1 MKKYRIEGLDCPK
14 CAAKLEDQLKR
25 SGVDARIDFSSSTLI
40 IDGQTFKEVEE
51 VIHKHSPEITLLESP
66 DVEKDLPIKEL
77 VKLLFSGVLFFI
89 ALVFSPFIH
98 GNNELLEYGLF
109 VTAYLV
115 AGGNTVLK
123 AFRNLF
129 KGDLFDE
136 SFLMTV
142 ATMGAFAIHELP
154 EAVAVMIFYSLG
166 ELLEAIALRKSRRSV
181 KELIDLR
188 AEEVNQIIDGQLR
201 TVPASQIQPGD
212 RFVVKPGERIP
223 IDGLVNSGSTWIDK
237 SLLTGE
243 SSPVPVKEGDIVLAG
258 TINKSGVIE
267 VTASTNLQKSYTSRM
282 LELVEEGTSRKSN
295 RERFITRFSK
305 LYTPTVVSIATAIA
319 VFPPLLFGGGFSDW
333 VHKALILL
341 VISCPCALVI
351 SVPLSYFVGIGKAS
365 REGILF
371 KGSNYLESLG
381 KIDSIFIDKTG
392 TLTKGKLEIS
402 QIETSGRYDKR
413 ELLEYAALMESYST
427 HPVASSFRSFIPE
440 IPEDMKI
447 SHHSEIAG
455 KGITAEIND
464 KKMGIGNSSLLK
476 DLGVDYKE
484 RGESGKIFLS
494 IDGRVEGVF
503 TLSDVLKVDS
513 ADAIIKLREL
523 GIHEIVMLTGDSH
536 DIAGSISSKLN
547 LDGLISEAIPEDKMR
562 AVEDAIKSGKRTAFV
577 GDGINDAPVIARADV
592 GIAMGFSGADA
603 AIETADV
610 VLSGESLSKVAR
622 AIEISRSTNRNA
634 IQNITAA
641 LGVKMAFIALG
652 AFGLMNMWGAVFA
665 DVGVTL
671 LAVLN
676 SLRMLNK

>member
-14 CAAKLEDQLKR
+14 CAAKLEGQLKR

-40 IDGQTFKEVEE
+40 IDSQTFEEVEE
-51 VIHKHSPEITLLESP
+51 IIHKHSPEITLLESP
-66 DVEKDLPIKEL
+66 GVEKDLPVKEL

-89 ALVFSPFIH
+89 ALVFSPFLH

-123 AFRNLF
+123 ASRNLL

-142 ATMGAFAIHELP
+142 ATMGAFVIHELP
-154 EAVAVMIFYSLG
+154 EAVAVMIFYGFG
-166 ELLEAIALRKSRRSV
+166 ELLEAMALRKSRRSV

-188 AEEVNQIIDGQLR
+188 AEEVNQIIDGKLR

-212 RFVVKPGERIP
+212 RFVVRPGERIP
-223 IDGLVNSGSTWIDK
+223 IDGLINSGRTWLDK

-243 SSPVPVKEGDIVLAG
+243 SSPVPVEEGDTVLAG
-258 TINKSGVIE
+258 TINKSSVIE
-267 VTASTNLQKSYTSRM
+267 VTASTNLKKSYTSRM
-282 LELVEEGTSRKSN
+282 LELVEEGTSRKSSK
-295 RERFITRFSK
+295 ERFITRFSR
-305 LYTPTVVSIATAIA
+305 LYTPIVVSIATAIA
-319 VFPPLLFGGGFSDW
+319 VFPPLLFGGELSDW
-333 VHKALILL
+333 VHKALVLL

-351 SVPLSYFVGIGKAS
+351 SVPLCYFVGIGKAS

-392 TLTKGKLEIS
+392 TLTKGKPEIS

-427 HPVASSFRSFIPE
+427 HPVASSFRGLNPE
-440 IPEDMKI
+440 IPEEMKI
-447 SHHSEIAG
+447 SHHTEIAG
-455 KGITAEIND
+455 KGITAEINGM
-464 KKMGIGNSSLLK
+464 KMGIGNSSLLE
-476 DLGVDYKE
+476 DLGVDYEE
-484 RGESGKIFLS
+484 RDVSGKIFLS

-503 TLSDVLKVDS
+503 TLSDFLKDDS

-523 GIHEIVMLTGDSH
+523 GINEIVMLTGDSY
-536 DIAGSISSKLN
+536 DIAASISAE
-547 LDGLISEAIPEDKMR
+547 LDLDSLISEATPEDKMK
-562 AVEDAIKSGKRTAFV
+562 AVESAIARGKQTAFV

-592 GIAMGFSGADA
+592 GIAMGASGADA
-603 AIETADV
+603 TIETADI
-610 VLSGESLSKVAR
+610 VLSDDSLSKVAR
-622 AIEISRSTNRNA
+622 AIEISRFT
-634 IQNITAA
+634 NITAVQNIVMSIGIKIIFMT
-641 LGVKMAFIALG
+641 LGT
-652 AFGLMNMWGAVFA
+652 FGLMNMWGAVFA

-676 SLRMLNK
+676 SLRLLGK

>member
-14 CAAKLEDQLKR
+14 CAAKLEGQLKR

-40 IDGQTFKEVEE
+40 IDSQTFEEVEE
-51 VIHKHSPEITLLESP
+51 IIHKHSPEITLLESP
-66 DVEKDLPIKEL
+66 GVEKDLPVKEL

-89 ALVFSPFIH
+89 ALVFSPFLH

-115 AGGNTVLK
+115 AGGNNVLK
-123 AFRNLF
+123 ASRNLL

-142 ATMGAFAIHELP
+142 ATMGAFVIHELP
-154 EAVAVMIFYSLG
+154 EAVAVMIFYGFG
-166 ELLEAIALRKSRRSV
+166 ELLEAMALRKSRRSV

-188 AEEVNQIIDGQLR
+188 AEEVNQIIDGKLR

-212 RFVVKPGERIP
+212 RFVVRPGERIP
-223 IDGLVNSGSTWIDK
+223 IDGLINSGRTWLDK

-243 SSPVPVKEGDIVLAG
+243 SSPVPVEEGDTVLAG
-258 TINKSGVIE
+258 TINKSSVIE
-267 VTASTNLQKSYTSRM
+267 VTASTNLKKSYTSRM
-282 LELVEEGTSRKSN
+282 LELVEEGTSRKSSK
-295 RERFITRFSK
+295 ERFITRFSR
-305 LYTPTVVSIATAIA
+305 LYTPIVVSIATAIA
-319 VFPPLLFGGGFSDW
+319 VFPPLLFGGELSDW
-333 VHKALILL
+333 VHKALVLL

-351 SVPLSYFVGIGKAS
+351 SVPLCYFVGIGKAS

-392 TLTKGKLEIS
+392 TLTKGKPEIS

-427 HPVASSFRSFIPE
+427 HPVASSFRGLNPE
-440 IPEDMKI
+440 IPEEMKI
-447 SHHSEIAG
+447 SHHTEIAG
-455 KGITAEIND
+455 KGITAEINGM
-464 KKMGIGNSSLLK
+464 KMGIGNSSLLE
-476 DLGVDYKE
+476 DLGVDYEE
-484 RGESGKIFLS
+484 RDVSGKIFLS

-503 TLSDVLKVDS
+503 TLSDFLKDDS

-523 GIHEIVMLTGDSH
+523 GINEIVMLTGDSY
-536 DIAGSISSKLN
+536 DIAASISAE
-547 LDGLISEAIPEDKMR
+547 LDLDSLISEATPEDKMK
-562 AVEDAIKSGKRTAFV
+562 AVESAIARGKQTAFV

-592 GIAMGFSGADA
+592 GIAMGASGADA
-603 AIETADV
+603 TIETADI
-610 VLSGESLSKVAR
+610 VLSDDSLSKVAR
-622 AIEISRSTNRNA
+622 AIEISRFT
-634 IQNITAA
+634 NITAVQNIVMSIGIKIIFMT
-641 LGVKMAFIALG
+641 LGT
-652 AFGLMNMWGAVFA
+652 FGLMNMWGAVFA

-676 SLRMLNK
+676 SLRLLGK

>member
-40 IDGQTFKEVEE
+40 IDGQTFEEVEE

-66 DVEKDLPIKEL
+66 DVEKDLPVKEL

-115 AGGNTVLK
+115 AGGTTVLK

-129 KGDLFDE
+129 KGDLFNE

-154 EAVAVMIFYSLG
+154 EAVAVMIFYSFG

-188 AEEVNQIIDGQLR
+188 AEEVHQIIDGKLR

-237 SLLTGE
+237 SLITGE

-295 RERFITRFSK
+295 RERFITRFSR
-305 LYTPTVVSIATAIA
+305 LYTPIVVSISTAIA
-319 VFPPLLFGGGFSDW
+319 VFPPLLFGGEFSDW

-341 VISCPCALVI
+341 VISCPCALII

-392 TLTKGKLEIS
+392 TLTKGRLEIS

-440 IPEDMKI
+440 IREELKI
-447 SHHSEIAG
+447 SHYSEIAG

-503 TLSDVLKVDS
+503 TLSDVLKDDS
-513 ADAIIKLREL
+513 ADALIKLREL

-536 DIAGSISSKLN
+536 DIAGSISAKLD
-547 LDGLISEAIPEDKMR
+547 LDGLISEATPEDKMR

-641 LGVKMAFIALG
+641 LGVKLAFIALG

>member
-40 IDGQTFKEVEE
+40 IDSQTFEEVEE
-51 VIHKHSPEITLLESP
+51 IIHKHSPKITLLQSSG
-66 DVEKDLPIKEL
+66 VEQDLPVKEL
-77 VKLLFSGVLFFI
+77 MRLLFSGALFFI
-89 ALVFSPFIH
+89 ALVFSPFLH

-109 VTAYLV
+109 VTAYLA

-123 AFRNLF
+123 ASRNLL

-136 SFLMTV
+136 SFLMTI

-154 EAVAVMIFYSLG
+154 EAVAVMIFYSFG

-188 AEEVNQIIDGQLR
+188 AEEVNQIIDGKLR
-201 TVPASQIQPGD
+201 TVPAGQIEPGD
-212 RFVVKPGERIP
+212 RYVVRPGERIP
-223 IDGLVNSGSTWIDK
+223 IDGLINSGSTWIDK

-243 SSPVPVKEGDIVLAG
+243 SSHVPVEEGDEVLAG

-267 VTASTNLQKSYTSRM
+267 ITASTNLQKSYTSRM

-295 RERFITRFSK
+295 KERFITRFSR
-305 LYTPTVVSIATAIA
+305 LYTPIVVSIATAIA
-319 VFPPLLFGGGFSDW
+319 VFPPLLFGGELSDW

-381 KIDSIFIDKTG
+381 KVDAIFIDKTG
-392 TLTKGKLEIS
+392 TLTRGKPEIS
-402 QIETSGRYDKR
+402 QIETSGRYNKR
-413 ELLEYAALMESYST
+413 ELLEYATLMESYST
-427 HPVASSFRSFIPE
+427 HPVASSFRELIPE
-440 IPEDMKI
+440 IPEEMKI
-447 SHHSEIAG
+447 SHLTEIAG
-455 KGITAEIND
+455 KGITAEING
-464 KKMGIGNSSLLK
+464 KKMGIGNSSLLR
-476 DLGVDYKE
+476 DIGIDYEE

-503 TLSDVLKVDS
+503 TLSDVLKDDS
-513 ADAIIKLREL
+513 ADALFKLREL
-523 GIHEIVMLTGDSH
+523 GIHEIVMLTGDSQ
-536 DIAGSISSKLN
+536 DNAASISAKLD
-547 LDGLISEAIPEDKMR
+547 LDSLISEATPEDKMK
-562 AVEDAIKSGKRTAFV
+562 AVESAIDSGKLTAFV

-592 GIAMGFSGADA
+592 GIAMGASGADA
-603 AIETADV
+603 TIETADV
-610 VLSGESLSKVAR
+610 VLSNDSLSKVAR
-622 AIEISRSTNRNA
+622 AIEISRFTNTTA
-634 IQNITAA
+634 IQNIVMSIGIKILFVT
-641 LGVKMAFIALG
+641 LGTL
-652 AFGLMNMWGAVFA
+652 GLMNMWGAVFA

-676 SLRMLNK
+676 SLRLLGE

>member
-14 CAAKLEDQLKR
+14 CATKLEDQLKR

-40 IDGQTFKEVEE
+40 IDNQTFEE
-51 VIHKHSPEITLLESP
+51 AEEIIHKHSPEITLLQSP
-66 DVEKDLPIKEL
+66 GVKKDLPVKEL
-77 VKLLFSGVLFFI
+77 VKLLFSGALFFI
-89 ALVFSPFIH
+89 ALVFSPFLH

-123 AFRNLF
+123 ASRNLL

-154 EAVAVMIFYSLG
+154 EAVAVMIFYSFG

-188 AEEVNQIIDGQLR
+188 AEEVNQIIDGRLR
-201 TVPASQIQPGD
+201 TVPAGQIQPGD
-212 RFVVKPGERIP
+212 RYVVRPGERIP
-223 IDGLVNSGSTWIDK
+223 IDGLINSGSTWIDK

-243 SSPVPVKEGDIVLAG
+243 SSPVPAKEGDTVLAG

-295 RERFITRFSK
+295 KERFITRFSR
-305 LYTPTVVSIATAIA
+305 LYTPIVVSISTAIA
-319 VFPPLLFGGGFSDW
+319 VFPPLLFGGELSDW

-351 SVPLSYFVGIGKAS
+351 SVPLSYFVGIGMAS

-392 TLTKGKLEIS
+392 TLTRGKPEIS

-413 ELLEYAALMESYST
+413 ELLEYATLMETYST
-427 HPVASSFRSFIPE
+427 HPVASSFRGLIPE
-440 IPEDMKI
+440 IPEEMKI
-447 SHHSEIAG
+447 SHLTEIAG
-455 KGITAEIND
+455 KGITAEING

-476 DLGVDYKE
+476 DLGVDYEE

-503 TLSDVLKVDS
+503 TLSDVLKDDS
-513 ADAIIKLREL
+513 ADALIRLREL
-523 GIHEIVMLTGDSH
+523 GIHEIVMLTGDSY
-536 DIAGSISSKLN
+536 DIAASISTE
-547 LDGLISEAIPEDKMR
+547 LDLDSLISEATPEDKMK
-562 AVEDAIKSGKRTAFV
+562 AVESAIASGKQTAFV

-592 GIAMGFSGADA
+592 GIAMGASGADA
-603 AIETADV
+603 TIETADV
-610 VLSGESLSKVAR
+610 VLSNDSLSKVAR
-622 AIEISRSTNRNA
+622 AIEISRFTNTTA
-634 IQNITAA
+634 VQNIVMS
-641 LGVKMAFIALG
+641 LGIKILFMTLG
-652 AFGLMNMWGAVFA
+652 TFGLMSMWGAVFA

-676 SLRMLNK
+676 SLRLLGK

>member
-14 CAAKLEDQLKR
+14 CAAKLEGQLKR

-40 IDGQTFKEVEE
+40 IDSQTFEEVEE
-51 VIHKHSPEITLLESP
+51 IIHKHSPEITLLESP
-66 DVEKDLPIKEL
+66 GVEKDLPVKEL

-89 ALVFSPFIH
+89 ALVFSPFLH

-115 AGGNTVLK
+115 AGGNNVLK
-123 AFRNLF
+123 ASRNLL

-142 ATMGAFAIHELP
+142 ATMGAFVIHELP
-154 EAVAVMIFYSLG
+154 EAVAVMIFYGFG
-166 ELLEAIALRKSRRSV
+166 ELLEAMALRKSRRSV

-188 AEEVNQIIDGQLR
+188 AEEVNQIIDGKLR

-212 RFVVKPGERIP
+212 RFVVRPGERIP
-223 IDGLVNSGSTWIDK
+223 IDGLINSGRTWLDK

-243 SSPVPVKEGDIVLAG
+243 SSPVPVEEGDTVLAG
-258 TINKSGVIE
+258 TINKSSVIE
-267 VTASTNLQKSYTSRM
+267 VTASTNLKKSYTSRM
-282 LELVEEGTSRKSN
+282 LELVEEGTSRKSSK
-295 RERFITRFSK
+295 ERFITRFSR
-305 LYTPTVVSIATAIA
+305 LYTPIVVSIATAIA
-319 VFPPLLFGGGFSDW
+319 VFPPLLFGGELSDW
-333 VHKALILL
+333 VHKALVLL

-351 SVPLSYFVGIGKAS
+351 SVPLCYFVGIGKAS

-392 TLTKGKLEIS
+392 TLTKGKPEIS

-427 HPVASSFRSFIPE
+427 HPVASSFRGLNPE
-440 IPEDMKI
+440 IPEEVKI
-447 SHHSEIAG
+447 SHHTEIAG
-455 KGITAEIND
+455 KGITAEINGM
-464 KKMGIGNSSLLK
+464 KMGIGNSSLLE
-476 DLGVDYKE
+476 DLGVDYEE
-484 RGESGKIFLS
+484 RDVSGKIFLS

-503 TLSDVLKVDS
+503 TLSDFLKDDS

-523 GIHEIVMLTGDSH
+523 GINEIVMLTGDSY
-536 DIAGSISSKLN
+536 DIAASISAE
-547 LDGLISEAIPEDKMR
+547 LDLDSLISEATPEDKMK
-562 AVEDAIKSGKRTAFV
+562 AVESAIARGKQTAFV

-592 GIAMGFSGADA
+592 GIAMGASGADA
-603 AIETADV
+603 TIETADI
-610 VLSGESLSKVAR
+610 VLSDDSLSKVAR
-622 AIEISRSTNRNA
+622 AIEISRFT
-634 IQNITAA
+634 NITAVQNIVMSIGIKIIFMT
-641 LGVKMAFIALG
+641 LGT
-652 AFGLMNMWGAVFA
+652 FGLMNMWGAVFA

-676 SLRMLNK
+676 SLRLLGK

>member
-14 CAAKLEDQLKR
+14 CAAKLEGQLKR

-40 IDGQTFKEVEE
+40 IDSQTFEEVEE
-51 VIHKHSPEITLLESP
+51 IIHKHSPEITLLESP
-66 DVEKDLPIKEL
+66 GVEKDLPVKEL

-89 ALVFSPFIH
+89 ALVFSPFLH

-115 AGGNTVLK
+115 AGGNNVLK
-123 AFRNLF
+123 ASRNLL

-142 ATMGAFAIHELP
+142 ATMGAFVIHELP
-154 EAVAVMIFYSLG
+154 EAVAVMIFYGFG
-166 ELLEAIALRKSRRSV
+166 ELLEAMALRKSRRSV

-188 AEEVNQIIDGQLR
+188 AEEVNQIIDGKLR

-212 RFVVKPGERIP
+212 RFVVRPVERIP
-223 IDGLVNSGSTWIDK
+223 IDGLINSGRTWLDK

-243 SSPVPVKEGDIVLAG
+243 SSPVPVEEGDTVLAG
-258 TINKSGVIE
+258 TINKSSVIE
-267 VTASTNLQKSYTSRM
+267 VTASTNLKKSYTSRM
-282 LELVEEGTSRKSN
+282 LELVEEGTSRKSSK
-295 RERFITRFSK
+295 ERFITRFSR
-305 LYTPTVVSIATAIA
+305 LYTPIVVSIATAIA
-319 VFPPLLFGGGFSDW
+319 VFPPLLFGGELSDW
-333 VHKALILL
+333 VHKALVLL

-351 SVPLSYFVGIGKAS
+351 SVPLCYFVGIGKAS

-392 TLTKGKLEIS
+392 TLTKGKPEIS

-427 HPVASSFRSFIPE
+427 HPVASSFRGLNPE
-440 IPEDMKI
+440 IPEEMKI
-447 SHHSEIAG
+447 SHHTEIAG
-455 KGITAEIND
+455 KGITAEINGM
-464 KKMGIGNSSLLK
+464 KMGIGNSSLLE
-476 DLGVDYKE
+476 DLGVDYEE
-484 RGESGKIFLS
+484 RDVSGKIFLS

-503 TLSDVLKVDS
+503 TLSDFLKDDS

-523 GIHEIVMLTGDSH
+523 GINEIVMLTGDSY
-536 DIAGSISSKLN
+536 DIAASISAE
-547 LDGLISEAIPEDKMR
+547 LDLDSLISEATPEDKMK
-562 AVEDAIKSGKRTAFV
+562 AVESAIARGKQTAFV

-592 GIAMGFSGADA
+592 GIAMGASGADA
-603 AIETADV
+603 TIETADI
-610 VLSGESLSKVAR
+610 VLSDDSLSKVAR
-622 AIEISRSTNRNA
+622 AIEISRFT
-634 IQNITAA
+634 NITAVQNIVMSIGIKIIFMT
-641 LGVKMAFIALG
+641 LGT
-652 AFGLMNMWGAVFA
+652 FGLMNMWGAVFA

-676 SLRMLNK
+676 SLRLLGK

>member
-14 CAAKLEDQLKR
+14 CAAKLEGQLKK

-40 IDGQTFKEVEE
+40 IDSQTFEEVEE
-51 VIHKHSPEITLLESP
+51 IIHKHSPEITLLQTP
-66 DVEKDLPIKEL
+66 GVEKDLPVKEL

-89 ALVFSPFIH
+89 ALVFSPFLH

-123 AFRNLF
+123 ASRNLL

-154 EAVAVMIFYSLG
+154 EAVAVMIFYSFG

-188 AEEVNQIIDGQLR
+188 AEEVNQIIDGKLL

-212 RFVVKPGERIP
+212 RFVVRPGERIP
-223 IDGLVNSGSTWIDK
+223 IDGLINSGRTWLDK

-243 SSPVPVKEGDIVLAG
+243 SSPVPVEEGDTVLAG
-258 TINKSGVIE
+258 TINKSSVIE
-267 VTASTNLQKSYTSRM
+267 VTASTNLKKSYTSRM

-295 RERFITRFSK
+295 KERFITRFSR
-305 LYTPTVVSIATAIA
+305 LYTPIVVSTAIAIA
-319 VFPPLLFGGGFSDW
+319 VFPPLLFGGELSDW

-392 TLTKGKLEIS
+392 TLTKGKPEIS

-413 ELLEYAALMESYST
+413 ELLEYAALMESFST
-427 HPVASSFRSFIPE
+427 HPVASSFRGLNPE
-440 IPEDMKI
+440 IPEEMKI
-447 SHHSEIAG
+447 SHHTEIAG
-455 KGITAEIND
+455 KGITAEINGM
-464 KKMGIGNSSLLK
+464 KMGIGNSSLLK
-476 DLGVDYKE
+476 DLGVDYEE
-484 RGESGKIFLS
+484 RGVSGKIFLS

-503 TLSDVLKVDS
+503 TLSDVLKDDS

-523 GIHEIVMLTGDSH
+523 GIHEIVMLTGDSY
-536 DIAGSISSKLN
+536 DIAASISAE
-547 LDGLISEAIPEDKMR
+547 LDLDSLISEATPEDKMK
-562 AVEDAIKSGKRTAFV
+562 AVESAIASGKQTAFV

-592 GIAMGFSGADA
+592 GIAMGGSGADA
-603 AIETADV
+603 TIETADI
-610 VLSGESLSKVAR
+610 VLSNDSLSKVAR
-622 AIEISRSTNRNA
+622 AIELSRFTNTTA
-634 IQNITAA
+634 VQNIVMSIGIKILFMT
-641 LGVKMAFIALG
+641 LGT
-652 AFGLMNMWGAVFA
+652 FGMMNMWGAVFA

-676 SLRMLNK
+676 SLRLLGK

>member
-14 CAAKLEDQLKR
+14 CAAKLEGQLKR

-40 IDGQTFKEVEE
+40 IDSQTFEEVEE
-51 VIHKHSPEITLLESP
+51 IIHKHSPEITLLESP
-66 DVEKDLPIKEL
+66 GVEKDLPVKEL

-89 ALVFSPFIH
+89 ALVFSPFLH

-123 AFRNLF
+123 ASRNLL

-142 ATMGAFAIHELP
+142 ATMGAFVIHELP
-154 EAVAVMIFYSLG
+154 EAVAVMIFYGFG
-166 ELLEAIALRKSRRSV
+166 ELLEAMALRKSRRSV

-188 AEEVNQIIDGQLR
+188 AEEVNQIIDGKLR

-212 RFVVKPGERIP
+212 RFVVRPGERIP
-223 IDGLVNSGSTWIDK
+223 IDGLINSGRTWLDK

-243 SSPVPVKEGDIVLAG
+243 SSPVPVEEGDTVLAG
-258 TINKSGVIE
+258 TINKSSVIE
-267 VTASTNLQKSYTSRM
+267 VTASTNLKKSYTSRM
-282 LELVEEGTSRKSN
+282 LELVEEGTSRKSSK
-295 RERFITRFSK
+295 ERFITRFSR
-305 LYTPTVVSIATAIA
+305 LYTPIVVSIATAIA
-319 VFPPLLFGGGFSDW
+319 VFPPLLFGGELSDW
-333 VHKALILL
+333 VHKALVLL

-392 TLTKGKLEIS
+392 TLTKGKPEIS

-427 HPVASSFRSFIPE
+427 HPVASSFRGLNPE
-440 IPEDMKI
+440 IPEEMKI
-447 SHHSEIAG
+447 SHHTEIAG
-455 KGITAEIND
+455 KGITAEINGM
-464 KKMGIGNSSLLK
+464 KMGIGNSSLLE
-476 DLGVDYKE
+476 DLGVDYEE
-484 RGESGKIFLS
+484 RDVSGKIFLS

-503 TLSDVLKVDS
+503 TLSDFLKDDS

-523 GIHEIVMLTGDSH
+523 GINEIVMLTGDSY
-536 DIAGSISSKLN
+536 DIAASISAE
-547 LDGLISEAIPEDKMR
+547 LDLDSLISEATPEDKMK
-562 AVEDAIKSGKRTAFV
+562 AVESAIARGKQTAFV

-592 GIAMGFSGADA
+592 GIAMGASGADA
-603 AIETADV
+603 TIETADI
-610 VLSGESLSKVAR
+610 VLSDDSLSKVAR
-622 AIEISRSTNRNA
+622 AIEISRFT
-634 IQNITAA
+634 NITAVQNIVMSIGIKIIFMT
-641 LGVKMAFIALG
+641 LGT
-652 AFGLMNMWGAVFA
+652 FGLMNMWGAVFA

-676 SLRMLNK
+676 SLRLLGK

>member
-14 CAAKLEDQLKR
+14 CAAKLEGQLKR

-40 IDGQTFKEVEE
+40 IDSQTFEEVEE
-51 VIHKHSPEITLLESP
+51 IIHKHSPEITLLESP
-66 DVEKDLPIKEL
+66 GVEKDLPVKEL

-89 ALVFSPFIH
+89 ALVFSPFLH

-123 AFRNLF
+123 ASRNLL

-142 ATMGAFAIHELP
+142 ATMGAFVIHELP
-154 EAVAVMIFYSLG
+154 EAVAVMIFYGFG
-166 ELLEAIALRKSRRSV
+166 ELLEAMALRKSRRSV

-188 AEEVNQIIDGQLR
+188 AEEVNQIIDGKLR

-212 RFVVKPGERIP
+212 RFVVRPGERIP
-223 IDGLVNSGSTWIDK
+223 IDGLINSGRTWLDK

-243 SSPVPVKEGDIVLAG
+243 SSPVPVEEGDTVLAG
-258 TINKSGVIE
+258 TINKSSVIE
-267 VTASTNLQKSYTSRM
+267 VTASTNLKKSYTSRM
-282 LELVEEGTSRKSN
+282 LELVEEGTSRKSSK
-295 RERFITRFSK
+295 ERFITRFSR
-305 LYTPTVVSIATAIA
+305 LYTPIVVSIATAIA
-319 VFPPLLFGGGFSDW
+319 VFPPLLFGGELSDW
-333 VHKALILL
+333 VHKALVLL

-392 TLTKGKLEIS
+392 TLTKGKPEIS

-427 HPVASSFRSFIPE
+427 HPVASSFRGLNPE
-440 IPEDMKI
+440 IPEEVKI
-447 SHHSEIAG
+447 SHHTEIAG
-455 KGITAEIND
+455 KGITAEINGM
-464 KKMGIGNSSLLK
+464 KMGIGNSSLLE
-476 DLGVDYKE
+476 DLGVDYEE
-484 RGESGKIFLS
+484 RDVSGKIFLS

-503 TLSDVLKVDS
+503 TLSDFLKDDS

-523 GIHEIVMLTGDSH
+523 GINEIVMLTGDSY
-536 DIAGSISSKLN
+536 DIAASISAE
-547 LDGLISEAIPEDKMR
+547 LDLDSLISEATPEDKMK
-562 AVEDAIKSGKRTAFV
+562 AVESAIARGKQTAFV

-592 GIAMGFSGADA
+592 GIAMGASGADA
-603 AIETADV
+603 TIETADI
-610 VLSGESLSKVAR
+610 VLSDDSLSKVAR
-622 AIEISRSTNRNA
+622 AIEISRFT
-634 IQNITAA
+634 NITAVQNIVMSIGIKIIFMT
-641 LGVKMAFIALG
+641 LGT
-652 AFGLMNMWGAVFA
+652 FGLMNMWGAVFA

-676 SLRMLNK
+676 SLRLLGK

>member
-14 CAAKLEDQLKR
+14 CAAKLEGQLKR

-40 IDGQTFKEVEE
+40 IDSQTFEEVEE
-51 VIHKHSPEITLLESP
+51 IIHKHSPEITLLESP
-66 DVEKDLPIKEL
+66 GVEKDLPVKEL

-89 ALVFSPFIH
+89 ALVFSPFLH

-123 AFRNLF
+123 ASRNLL

-142 ATMGAFAIHELP
+142 ATMGAFVIHELP
-154 EAVAVMIFYSLG
+154 EAVAVMIFYGFG
-166 ELLEAIALRKSRRSV
+166 ELLEAMALRKSRRSV

-188 AEEVNQIIDGQLR
+188 AEEVNQIIDGKLR

-212 RFVVKPGERIP
+212 RFVVRPGERIP
-223 IDGLVNSGSTWIDK
+223 IDGLINSGRTWLDK

-243 SSPVPVKEGDIVLAG
+243 SSPVPVEEGDTVLAG
-258 TINKSGVIE
+258 TINKSSVIE
-267 VTASTNLQKSYTSRM
+267 VTASTNLKKSYTSRM
-282 LELVEEGTSRKSN
+282 LELVEEGTSRKSSK
-295 RERFITRFSK
+295 ERFITRFSR
-305 LYTPTVVSIATAIA
+305 LYTPIVVSIATAIA
-319 VFPPLLFGGGFSDW
+319 VFPPLLFGGELSDW
-333 VHKALILL
+333 VHKALVLL

-351 SVPLSYFVGIGKAS
+351 SVPLCYFVGIGKAS

-392 TLTKGKLEIS
+392 TLTKGKPEIS

-427 HPVASSFRSFIPE
+427 HPVASSFRGLNPE
-440 IPEDMKI
+440 IPEEMKI
-447 SHHSEIAG
+447 SHHTEIAG
-455 KGITAEIND
+455 KGITAEINGM
-464 KKMGIGNSSLLK
+464 KMGIGNSSLLE
-476 DLGVDYKE
+476 DLGVDYEE
-484 RGESGKIFLS
+484 RDVSGKIFLS

-503 TLSDVLKVDS
+503 TLSDFLKDDS

-523 GIHEIVMLTGDSH
+523 GINEIVMLTGDSY
-536 DIAGSISSKLN
+536 DIAASISAELN
-547 LDGLISEAIPEDKMR
+547 LDSLISEATPEDKMK
-562 AVEDAIKSGKRTAFV
+562 AVESAIARGKQTAFV

-592 GIAMGFSGADA
+592 GIAMGASGADA
-603 AIETADV
+603 TIETADI
-610 VLSGESLSKVAR
+610 VLSDDSLSKVAR
-622 AIEISRSTNRNA
+622 AIEISRFT
-634 IQNITAA
+634 NITAVQNIVMSIGIKIIFMT
-641 LGVKMAFIALG
+641 LGT
-652 AFGLMNMWGAVFA
+652 FGLMNMWGAVFA

-676 SLRMLNK
+676 SLRLLGK

>member
-40 IDGQTFKEVEE
+40 IDGQTFEEVEE

-66 DVEKDLPIKEL
+66 DVEKDLPVKEL

-115 AGGNTVLK
+115 AGGTTVLK

-154 EAVAVMIFYSLG
+154 EAVAVMIFYSFG

-188 AEEVNQIIDGQLR
+188 AEEVHQIIDGKLR

-237 SLLTGE
+237 SLITGE

-295 RERFITRFSK
+295 RERFITRFSR
-305 LYTPTVVSIATAIA
+305 LYTPIVVSISTAIA
-319 VFPPLLFGGGFSDW
+319 VFPPLLFGGEFSDW

-341 VISCPCALVI
+341 VISCPCALII

-392 TLTKGKLEIS
+392 TLTKGRLEIS

-413 ELLEYAALMESYST
+413 ELLEYAALMES
-427 HPVASSFRSFIPE
+427 
-440 IPEDMKI
+440 
-447 SHHSEIAG
+447 
-455 KGITAEIND
+455 
-464 KKMGIGNSSLLK
+464 
-476 DLGVDYKE
+476 
-484 RGESGKIFLS
+484 
-494 IDGRVEGVF
+494 
-503 TLSDVLKVDS
+503 
-513 ADAIIKLREL
+513 
-523 GIHEIVMLTGDSH
+523 
-536 DIAGSISSKLN
+536 
-547 LDGLISEAIPEDKMR
+547 
-562 AVEDAIKSGKRTAFV
+562 
-577 GDGINDAPVIARADV
+577 
-592 GIAMGFSGADA
+592 
-603 AIETADV
+603 
-610 VLSGESLSKVAR
+610 
-622 AIEISRSTNRNA
+622 
-634 IQNITAA
+634 
-641 LGVKMAFIALG
+641 
-652 AFGLMNMWGAVFA
+652 
-665 DVGVTL
+665 
-671 LAVLN
+671 
-676 SLRMLNK
+676 